1 MADGK
6 EDFESTRQ
14 IYSVLVLHFMDGMK
28 QNDIAETLNLSPS
41 KVSRLI
47 TQGRKLGMVKIAVES
62 PYQRLVDIEKQ
73 LSRFAAL
80 STAVV
85 TPTVIGS
92 PDSTLQQ
99 VGRAAA
105 NHLLETLRD
114 GDVIAIT
121 GGKAVSAV
129 VENLNPER
137 AFDVKIVPL
146 TGGVQGKHY
155 TDVNHLATRLAER
168 LGGTTML
175 LHAPLF
181 TENREQRDVLM
192 DMASVKEVLDLAR
205 KAAIALVGI
214 GSIQTPGSSYY
225 DLLPGKGQDRER
237 LANSGAAGEFLAHL
251 IRDDGTMADYP
262 PNSRLIAVDPSELK
276 QCRAV
281 IGVAAGTEKV
291 RPIRAALNGGYVT
304 SLVVDEE
311 TANAVLSNSGN
322 IKHVA

>member
-6 EDFESTRQ
+6 EDFESIRQ

-47 TQGRKLGMVKIAVES
+47 TQGRRLGMVKIAVES

-73 LSRFAAL
+73 LKGFADL
-80 STAVV
+80 TNAVV

-92 PDSTLQQ
+92 PDSTLRQA
-99 VGRAAA
+99 GRAAA

-129 VENLNPER
+129 VENLEPER
-137 AFDVKIVPL
+137 SFDIKVVPL

-168 LGGTTML
+168 LGGTSLL

-181 TENREQRDVLM
+181 AENRDQRDLLM
-192 DMASVKEVLDLAR
+192 EMASVKEVFDLAR
-205 KAAIALVGI
+205 KAAIALVGV
-214 GSIQTPGSSYY
+214 GSIQAPGSSYY
-225 DLLPGKGQDRER
+225 DLLPGSNPDRER
-237 LANSGAAGEFLAHL
+237 LANSGAVGEFLAHL
-251 IRDDGTMADYP
+251 IRDDGSIADYA
-262 PNSRLIAVDPSELK
+262 PNSRLIAVDPAELK
-276 QCRAV
+276 HCRAV
-281 IGVAAGTEKV
+281 LGVASGVEKV
-291 RPIRAALNGGYVT
+291 RPIRAALNGGYLT

-311 TANAVLSNSGN
+311 TADAVLSNSGN